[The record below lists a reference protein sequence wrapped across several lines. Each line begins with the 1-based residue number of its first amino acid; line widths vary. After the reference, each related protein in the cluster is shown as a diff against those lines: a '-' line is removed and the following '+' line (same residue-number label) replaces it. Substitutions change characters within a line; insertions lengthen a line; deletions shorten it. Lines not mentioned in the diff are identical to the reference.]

1 MRLLIGEH
9 FRTAVASLRRS
20 RTRTVLTMVGIA
32 IGVASITTILA
43 LAAGVSNILSK
54 QVKDLGGN
62 VAVVRPAQQ
71 AIGFSDFGNAMP
83 QTAFTTSPITERDLA
98 LIRENK
104 LVEKAAPIMTLGGSV
119 HSKTHTPKRATIVA
133 TTPEFISIT
142 PLSFSDG
149 EFMDGSTLENTAVLG
164 NQLALDLF
172 GTDKALG
179 KTFSVRGQSFTVIG
193 VLKQQNEPVNI
204 NNIDYDQSVMIS
216 FESGKLFNNGAA
228 QIQQINIR
236 AKDNV
241 ENTRLRDDIQAML
254 VRNHDNQADTQT
266 LIGSEISDSTNA
278 FFRIVKVVMSAI
290 AGISLLVGGIGIMN
304 IMLVSVAERTREIGL
319 RKAVGA
325 SNQMIVMQFMIEA
338 LIISVLGGTL
348 GYIAGYVIAFA
359 ISIFLPYD
367 PTFNWFIACAAGV
380 LSVGAGVIFGLYPAV
395 RAARKDPIESL
406 RRLH

>member
-1 MRLLIGEH
+1 
-9 FRTAVASLRRS
+9 
-20 RTRTVLTMVGIA
+20 
-32 IGVASITTILA
+32 
-43 LAAGVSNILSK
+43 
-54 QVKDLGGN
+54 
-62 VAVVRPAQQ
+62 
-71 AIGFSDFGNAMP
+71 
-83 QTAFTTSPITERDLA
+83 
-98 LIRENK
+98 
-104 LVEKAAPIMTLGGSV
+104 
-119 HSKTHTPKRATIVA
+119 
-133 TTPEFISIT
+133 
-142 PLSFSDG
+142 
-149 EFMDGSTLENTAVLG
+149 
-164 NQLALDLF
+164 
-172 GTDKALG
+172 
-179 KTFSVRGQSFTVIG
+179 
-193 VLKQQNEPVNI
+193 
-204 NNIDYDQSVMIS
+204 MIS